1 MFNFKTIPKH
11 NFLDGSPFYYDSQR
25 EWVYINELTGQIN
38 IPYDVPYDV
47 DFTTTITDTP
57 TYQGVTVT
65 NGQGVTV
72 TNGQGGVIFEVNEN
86 QITWNGS
93 DLVTEER
100 VREIF
105 REEIRLR
112 NGNTECL

>member
-1 MFNFKTIPKH
+1 MFKFKKIPKH
-11 NFLDGSPFYYDSQR
+11 NFLDGSPFWYVSQR
-25 EWVYINELTGQIN
+25 EWGYVDGLTGQIN
-38 IPYDVPYDV
+38 IPYDL

-65 NGQGVTV
+65 NGQG
-72 TNGQGGVIFEVNEN
+72 GVIFEANEN

-93 DLVTEER
+93 DLMTEER

-105 REEIRLR
+105 REEIEEVLR
-112 NGNTECL
+112 RSGIEVT

>member
-1 MFNFKTIPKH
+1 MFKFKTIPKH
-11 NFLDGSPFYYDSQR
+11 NFLDGSPFWCVSQR
-25 EWVYINELTGQIN
+25 EWVYIDELTGQIN
-38 IPYDVPYDV
+38 IPYDAPYDV

-65 NGQGVTV
+65 NGQG
-72 TNGQGGVIFEVNEN
+72 GVIFEANEN

-93 DLVTEER
+93 DLMTEER

-105 REEIRLR
+105 REEIEEVLR
-112 NGNTECL
+112 RSGIEVT

>member
-1 MFNFKTIPKH
+1 MFKFKKIPKH
-11 NFLDGSPFYYDSQR
+11 NFLDGSPFWYVSQR
-25 EWVYINELTGQIN
+25 EWGYVDELTGQIN
-38 IPYDVPYDV
+38 IPYDTPYDL

-65 NGQGVTV
+65 NGQG
-72 TNGQGGVIFEVNEN
+72 GVIFEANEN

-93 DLVTEER
+93 DLMTEER

-105 REEIRLR
+105 REEYYNVLR
-112 NGNTECL
+112 EDLGNGV